1 MGKCRCPV
9 VSVCGRIRFGGL
21 EILHAVSGR
30 NTILGGMELISLA
43 AHGRRGL
50 LEKYGLERN
59 VEALA
64 LCLETT
70 GDCATN
76 RRFL

>member
-1 MGKCRCPV
+1 
-9 VSVCGRIRFGGL
+9 VSFCGRIRFGGL

-30 NTILGGMELISLA
+30 NTILGGMELISPA
-43 AHGRRGL
+43 AHRRRGL
-50 LEKYGLERN
+50 LGQDGLERN

-64 LCLETT
+64 LCLETEE
-70 GDCATN
+70 DCATN